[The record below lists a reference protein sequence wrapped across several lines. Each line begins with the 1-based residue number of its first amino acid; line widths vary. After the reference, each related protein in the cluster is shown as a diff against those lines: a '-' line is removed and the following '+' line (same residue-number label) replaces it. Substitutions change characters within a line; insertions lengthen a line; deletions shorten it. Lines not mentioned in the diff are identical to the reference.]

1 MHKCYNTK
9 RPGYDIKL
17 PHFLMTEG
25 GKVKEMKSLEEM
37 IMSDDADRLE
47 GKTQINFEKAQ
58 NFKEACEILDSL
70 KAKGI
75 LDYEAE
81 DPRQPY
87 SYHTI
92 QVKFNFEKECDQVV
106 DAKEISKLMAKVDKL
121 LVSEDSISG
130 EWQLGSRLYNMVD

>member
-1 MHKCYNTK
+1 MKTL
-9 RPGYDIKL
+9 RDI
-17 PHFLMTEG
+17 
-25 GKVKEMKSLEEM
+25 
-37 IMSDDADRLE
+37 IMSDDADRLP

-58 NFKEACEILDSL
+58 NFKEACEILDKL

-81 DPRQPY
+81 DPRKPY

-92 QVKFNFEKECDQVV
+92 QVKFNFETEGEQLI
-106 DAKEISKLMAKVDKL
+106 DAKEISELLSKVDRL
-121 LVSEDSISG
+121 LVSEVSISG